1 MVAPLL
7 PPAACVTGSLIPA
20 CCAVAYKDYV
30 MSMDGKDRSPFAR
43 FCQIGVIV
51 RDMDEAVKFYE
62 SLGIGPFESP
72 KGPAPIFDREVY
84 GKPAPDV
91 KNRIST
97 AQMGAVQLELVQPVS
112 GKSLQME
119 FLEKHGEGVNHL
131 AFLVE
136 DLEGEVAAL
145 VQKGLRVISSGKT
158 ARSTFAYLDTDKV
171 GGIIFELIQ
180 QGSNP

>member
-1 MVAPLL
+1 MN
-7 PPAACVTGSLIPA
+7 TE
-20 CCAVAYKDYV
+20 
-30 MSMDGKDRSPFAR
+30 GKGRSPFAR

-51 RDMDEAVKFYE
+51 RDIDQAVSFYE

-72 KGPAPIFDREVY
+72 KGPAPIFDRQVY

-97 AQMGAVQLELVQPVS
+97 AQMGAIQLELVQPVS

-119 FLEKHGEGVNHL
+119 FLERHGEGVNHL
-131 AFLVE
+131 AFFVD
-136 DLEGEVAAL
+136 DLEGEVAEL
-145 VQKGLRVISSGKT
+145 VQKGFRVISSGKT
-158 ARSTFAYLDTDKV
+158 ARSAFAYLDTDKV